1 MSSKLRWM
9 PDWLTGPSLGQ
20 YLRVRPGEK
29 TQHAQADTSEAAAS
43 EEKGLNSTKQILK
56 KHMVDS
62 FFERALH
69 QMDPSQVEDA
79 GLEDEALPVEKPAE
93 VASGVDA
100 YVDVALHEPIYE
112 AEMPLDDDFLVV
124 EEDQYEVS
132 AQPAPEVHELDEDDL
147 MLDDVFLEA
156 ELPPPFED
164 ESDVDDGEI
173 EEAIGSY
180 FEEELADED
189 DPTIIIED
197 AGVTPAAHQKNANFE
212 ESGLKPDDAP
222 SLEPE
227 EPVGYYVF
235 AITLGQFEFSLPSL
249 TMDEN
254 YPLFVFPF
262 GSAQAVISKV
272 PLDVY
277 SERALQA
284 RLNDPAWFEQ
294 TLRTHNSIL
303 GKIQSQASI
312 VPMRVCTICD
322 SMEVLEAFLNEH
334 HDDFVSTLQLI
345 DGNRTWRFRIY
356 CNEPRLRKLT
366 ARASNRVRAIQAE
379 MAGKSQVAAQALYE
393 KLESV
398 LEEEARSVCRA
409 CVKHSHGTLST
420 IAVKNKKASIPQQEA
435 GTPEKREIFR
445 CDYLVSVTSKHAFGN
460 ELTSLIEAYK
470 SLGFELEVEGP
481 HSPAQF
487 ADRKVLPVGEAA
499 QEMKK
504 EVRPVTVDATQV

>member
-1 MSSKLRWM
+1 M

-29 TQHAQADTSEAAAS
+29 TQHAPAETSETAAS

-69 QMDPSQVEDA
+69 QMDPGQVEDA

-100 YVDVALHEPIYE
+100 YVDVALHEPIFE
-112 AEMPLDDDFLVV
+112 AEMPLDDNFLVV
-124 EEDQYEVS
+124 EEDQYEDEVS

-147 MLDDVFLEA
+147 ILGDAFLEDSSQ
-156 ELPPPFED
+156 EKPPQ
-164 ESDVDDGEI
+164 
-173 EEAIGSY
+173 EEVA
-180 FEEELADED
+180 
-189 DPTIIIED
+189 
-197 AGVTPAAHQKNANFE
+197 
-212 ESGLKPDDAP
+212 
-222 SLEPE
+222 
-227 EPVGYYVF
+227 VGYYVF
-235 AITLGQFEFSLPSL
+235 AITLGQFEFSLPAM
-249 TMDEN
+249 TMDED

-272 PLDVY
+272 PLDIY

-294 TLRTHNSIL
+294 TLRKHNNIL
-303 GKIQSQASI
+303 GKIQAQASI

-322 SMEVLEAFLNEH
+322 SMDGLEAFLNEH

-366 ARASNRVRAIQAE
+366 AKASNRVRALHAE
-379 MAGKSQVAAQALYE
+379 MASKSQAAAQALYE

-409 CVKHSHGTLST
+409 CVKHSHGMLST
-420 IAVKNKKASIPQQEA
+420 IAVKNKTVSIPQQEA

-445 CDYLVSVTSKHAFGN
+445 CDYLVSVSQKHAFGN

-470 SLGFELEVEGP
+470 SLGFELEVAGP

-487 ADRKVLPVGEAA
+487 ADRKVLPAGEAVR
-499 QEMKK
+499 EKK
-504 EVRPVTVDATQV
+504 EKVNPVTVDASH